1 MAKSIDKL
9 VAHGVV
15 VPENMFKDEADK
27 ELMNKIYQATPVVV
41 DNVFHSFW
49 KRGENIH
56 SLGTL
61 IPPFN
66 VTWIEGSLSALP
78 GSYDPHDRSRRDKY
92 RAGILYEAQEIVDG
106 KLYGL
111 DVDLD
116 KDYAKLPFG
125 WDRET
130 HTKEHMI
137 LTSASYWCS
146 CFFFLDLGK
155 GHKKLLGPTVYTGF
169 PLDDEGKFMPD
180 ESTRI
185 VERFTQT
192 GWKANLPEGMI
203 GGDGG
208 DLIRRSVGPNGGV
221 YTETKEKA
229 KILHMDLIKSGPPTL
244 PQCQCSRCVQA
255 RRERGAMSFDPSEK
269 KDFGMDTVDGTCK
282 NGFHIGE
289 GTVGREGGRI
299 IRGRTVNEMGAAF
312 FAVEALLFSIS
323 VINCR
328 NIGTVLVKRSKG
340 HQKKFKK
347 QTGKPLLSYRVIK
360 VHLDRKNRAITL
372 KSNKHSD
379 EEVDVAPELP
389 LHAVRGHF
397 KEYTKERPLFGRL
410 VGRWWWPPS
419 QRGDKEHGEIIK
431 EYDIVE

>member
-15 VPENMFKDEADK
+15 VPDNMFKDEADK
-27 ELMNKIYQATPVVV
+27 ELMNKVYQATPVVV

-78 GSYDPHDRSRRDKY
+78 GSYDPHARSHKNKY
-92 RAGILYEAQEIVDG
+92 RVGILYEAQEIVDG

-111 DVDLD
+111 DIDLD

-130 HTKEHMI
+130 HTKEHMVP
-137 LTSASYWCS
+137 TSASYWCS
-146 CFFFLDLGK
+146 CFLFMDLGK
-155 GHKKLLGPTVYTGF
+155 GYKKLLGPTVYTGF

-185 VERFTQT
+185 VERFTHT
-192 GWKANLPEGMI
+192 GWKADLPEGMI

-208 DLIRRSVGPNGGV
+208 DLIKRSVGPNRGI
-221 YTETKEKA
+221 YTYTKEKA
-229 KILHMDLIKSGPPTL
+229 KVLHLDLIKKNPTSEQL
-244 PQCQCSRCVQA
+244 VCECPRCVQA
-255 RRERGAMSFDPSEK
+255 RRLEGLSGVQLLEDIPP
-269 KDFGMDTVDGTCK
+269 DGTCS
-282 NGFHIGE
+282 NGFAIGE
-289 GTVGREGGRI
+289 GAYGRGGPPKNV
-299 IRGRTVNEMGAAF
+299 GRTVDEMGAAF

-323 VINCR
+323 IMNCR

-347 QTGKPLLSYRVIK
+347 QTGKSLLSYRVIK
-360 VHLDRKNRAITL
+360 VHLDKKNRAITL

-419 QRGDKEHGEIIK
+419 QRGDKKEGEIIK